1 MSQFHKIILLITIL
15 FFSVNQSFAL
25 TLQLQH
31 DPTIQWP
38 TKNWSERELTIND
51 EKGFRKITDF
61 LFSKE
66 SQSKNG
72 RTNSLLIVQNGEIVF
87 EQYNDPVSVTT
98 KQVSWSMA
106 KSFIGALTGIMIDK
120 GLISSVEENKLLP
133 NWNDK
138 RKFISI
144 DDLLNMKS
152 GLNFLEEYDT
162 SGRSDTLEMLYG
174 QGKLDQASFA
184 ASFPMKT
191 INPGMEFN
199 YSTGETN
206 ILSKIIKLKL
216 EEAGLN
222 YYDFIQENLAKK
234 IGLNDTIFEF
244 DKSNTFIGGSSVF
257 SNARDYAKFGYLYLR
272 DGYWEDEQVISKQWI
287 DASRKP
293 VKHSYGMYSN
303 KFWVVHPAFN
313 HGLPKDT
320 YYCAGFGGQYIIII
334 PSKDLVMVRLGETY
348 IEDDNVMKNLGNL
361 ASYFPNAL

>member
-1 MSQFHKIILLITIL
+1 MAYFYKIVLLISII
-15 FFSVNQSFAL
+15 FFPVNQSFAL
-25 TLQLQH
+25 TEQLKH
-31 DPTIQWP
+31 DSSIQWP
-38 TKNWSERELTIND
+38 TTKWSERDIKIDD
-51 EKGFRKITDF
+51 EENFRKITNF
-61 LFSKE
+61 LFSEE
-66 SQSKNG
+66 SYDKNG
-72 RTNSLLIVQNGEIVF
+72 RTNSLLIIQNGEIVF
-87 EQYNDPVSVTT
+87 EQYNDPVTVTT
-98 KQVSWSMA
+98 KQISWSMA
-106 KSFIGALTGIMIDK
+106 KSFVGALTGIMIDR
-120 GLISSVEENKLLP
+120 GLISSVDETNLLP
-133 NWNDK
+133 EWNDK

-152 GLNFLEEYDT
+152 GLDFVEEYDT

-174 QGKLDQASFA
+174 EGRLDQATYAS
-184 ASFPMKT
+184 SFPMKT
-191 INPGMEFN
+191 IGPGMKYN

-206 ILSKIIKLKL
+206 ILSKILKL
-216 EEAGLN
+216 RLEDAGLN
-222 YYDFIQENLAKK
+222 YNDFIQENLAKK

-257 SNARDYAKFGYLYLR
+257 SNARDYARFGYLYLR

-303 KFWVVHPAFN
+303 KFWIVHPAFS

-348 IEDDNVMKNLGNL
+348 IEDDNVMKNLGDL

>member
-1 MSQFHKIILLITIL
+1 MLLIIKGRRPIC
-15 FFSVNQSFAL
+15 N
-25 TLQLQH
+25 
-31 DPTIQWP
+31 
-38 TKNWSERELTIND
+38 ND
-51 EKGFRKITDF
+51 EKGFKEITDF

-222 YYDFIQENLAKK
+222 YLLDRHLMHYCA
-234 IGLNDTIFEF
+234 
-244 DKSNTFIGGSSVF
+244 
-257 SNARDYAKFGYLYLR
+257 
-272 DGYWEDEQVISKQWI
+272 SKM
-287 DASRKP
+287 
-293 VKHSYGMYSN
+293 KHY
-303 KFWVVHPAFN
+303 
-313 HGLPKDT
+313 PKDSFSSHMFPSHLLWT
-320 YYCAGFGGQYIIII
+320 YLMQRVHCFR
-334 PSKDLVMVRLGETY
+334 SCFLFL
-348 IEDDNVMKNLGNL
+348 L
-361 ASYFPNAL
+361 